1 MFDQTKV
8 RGRAGE
14 MNIFVESNW
23 VMRLGR
29 SSLKVLPF
37 AAAAGVLGSWMV
49 YPGECNTNVK
59 VDHFLTYILSS
70 YSSIQKPMGY
80 WTKNRRRCIT

>member
-49 YPGECNTNVK
+49 YPA
-59 VDHFLTYILSS
+59 LTPAFKSRWGIGPK
-70 YSSIQKPMGY
+70 IEEDA
-80 WTKNRRRCIT
+80 